1 MSRSLL
7 DTQTV
12 TQVGILVHDI
22 QKTARKYADFLG
34 VDLPNIIETDVY
46 EKARTEYQGKPS
58 KARAKLA
65 FFDIGPN
72 LQLELIEPNPE
83 PSTWRDY
90 LDRHGEG
97 MHHLALII
105 KGMPEKTAILT
116 ENGMSLIQK
125 GEYQGG
131 RYAYIDATHDL
142 KVILE
147 LLEND

>member
-105 KGMPEKTAILT
+105 KGMPEKTAILA